1 MMCNWWKKFF
11 GVSALAFVTM
21 AATTALAGDL
31 GLVVNGDVEEES
43 RFTPHGTP
51 GVETPNGVPDGWHH
65 SSAAA
70 GTTGWNPS
78 LDGNYTSG
86 IHSLHHLDTLV
97 GGAVENRSFAT
108 AIPGDPGRLDLS
120 WNWKWDIT
128 SAAGDTF
135 SATVRTSTQPVNPTS
150 FDLQGNNDNPLDIQ
164 IRDHLFLT
172 DGSASSGGFLPFL
185 ASIPLLATEQSF
197 DVIFRTRDNTG
208 DSSERGVLF
217 VDDVG
222 ATVPEPATLWLLG
235 LGCLGLMMVSR
246 RRHA

>member
-1 MMCNWWKKFF
+1 MMCNWWKTFF
-11 GVSALAFVTM
+11 GVSALAIIAT
-21 AATTALAGDL
+21 ATTTVLAAPDSL
-31 GLVVNGDVEEES
+31 LENSDIETIT
-43 RFTPHGTP
+43 RFLPHGVP
-51 GVETPNGVPDGWHH
+51 GTDVPLDHNGFPDAWHH
-65 SSAAA
+65 SANSQ
-70 GTTGWNPS
+70 WNEP
-78 LDGNYTSG
+78 LDGMYTSG
-86 IHSLHHLDTLV
+86 IHSLYLPDDRLSDH
-97 GGAVENRSFAT
+97 EEMRSFAT
-108 AIPGDPGRLDLS
+108 TIPGDPGRLDLS

-172 DGSASSGGFLPFL
+172 DGSVSSGGFLPFL

-217 VDDVG
+217 VDDVC
-222 ATVPEPATLWLLG
+222 AIVPEPATMWLLG
-235 LGCLGLMMVSR
+235 LGGLGLMMVSR